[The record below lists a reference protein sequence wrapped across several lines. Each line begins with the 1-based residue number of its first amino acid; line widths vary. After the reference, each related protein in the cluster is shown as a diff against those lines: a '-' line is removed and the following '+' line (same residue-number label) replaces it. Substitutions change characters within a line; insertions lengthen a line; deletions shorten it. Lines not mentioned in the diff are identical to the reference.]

1 MTTCVLG
8 AGVVR
13 SGGVRCLSLTG
24 DGQPNTYSGIPEYI
38 ILLEPKN
45 SESLN
50 GSVMRDPSRSMT
62 YLRAEIAPRSRRDH
76 NTDGL
81 APRRCARLARRCFD
95 SLDLGAILAHR

>member
-8 AGVVR
+8 AGGVR

-62 YLRAEIAPRSRRDH
+62 YLRARYASEHSAS
-76 NTDGL
+76 
-81 APRRCARLARRCFD
+81 LARPEPQVTQ
-95 SLDLGAILAHR
+95 